1 MLFNTNQCVD
11 SGGNSGVFRVQKSTA
26 TSSSKIVVRVEY
38 GGLHDY
44 NMATYCNNRMK
55 LILDACLDVVF
66 EFTVTEASIRWI
78 TDAPDALNVPN
89 NFGCKSSELRD
100 YDSDMLCICKNNRYG
115 LTILAVLIST

>member
-1 MLFNTNQCVD
+1 MYINTNQCVD
-11 SGGNSGVFRVQKSTA
+11 GGCNGSVLRIQKTTA

-44 NMATYCNNRMK
+44 NMATNCNNRIK

-78 TDAPDALNVPN
+78 TEAPDAPN
-89 NFGCKSSELRD
+89 IPYNFGCKSSALAD
-100 YDSDMLCICKNNRYG
+100 YDSDMLCIRKNNRCG
-115 LTILAVLIST
+115 LMAKTVLILT